1 MVSIGIAWS
10 ELNWLY
16 STGKDSNGEWCNRDF
31 DVGNSQLTID
41 CLMDL
46 NGFQRRSCGNVTG
59 DIGAR
64 GLPKLQTSSTIQCVS
79 LSLHC
84 LLRSFFFLCIYSS
97 LSSSICLSIYLSF
110 FFFLLTI
117 FPLRFY
123 FCCWRE
129 ALWWTP
135 KEWNN
140 WRSDSGPWKISSN
153 FNVSSHWFS
162 TMQKKKK
169 KGRKKTLCK
178 INRRFEIR
186 RTKSG
191 RWIISFL
198 MTHLVNI
205 YIFSSCL
212 SLSLFLCL
220 TDSFFFVSFLFQKLF
235 LVVIGMNKALGGLR
249 VYP

>member
-1 MVSIGIAWS
+1 MSLEISGHVGCQSCKPPRRFSVCLFHCIVSYVLFFFYVYIPRCR
-10 ELNWLY
+10 L
-16 STGKDSNGEWCNRDF
+16 
-31 DVGNSQLTID
+31 
-41 CLMDL
+41 
-46 NGFQRRSCGNVTG
+46 
-59 DIGAR
+59 
-64 GLPKLQTSSTIQCVS
+64 
-79 LSLHC
+79 LSVYLSIF
-84 LLRSFFFLCIYSS
+84 LSSFFYWP
-97 LSSSICLSIYLSF
+97 F
-110 FFFLLTI
+110 FPSVFISAVDEKLFDGHQKNETTDVAI
-117 FPLRFY
+117 QDHEKYPAISTSAVIDFPR
-123 FCCWRE
+123 C
-129 ALWWTP
+129 
-135 KEWNN
+135 K
-140 WRSDSGPWKISSN
+140 KKKKK
-153 FNVSSHWFS
+153 
-162 TMQKKKK
+162 KKKK